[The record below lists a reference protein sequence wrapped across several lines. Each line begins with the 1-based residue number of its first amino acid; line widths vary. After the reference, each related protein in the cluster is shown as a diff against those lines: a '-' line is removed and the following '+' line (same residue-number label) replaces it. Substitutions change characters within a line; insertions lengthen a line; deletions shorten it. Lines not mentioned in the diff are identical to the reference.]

1 MIDLTERQIVLW
13 KLKLKGLSP
22 SEIAVNLNI
31 SRQAVHRALKSIESK
46 VYKALIGV
54 AKANRIEIREI
65 NVEKGYLIG
74 WSPEFRCDV
83 FVTFSAS
90 NGVQVWY
97 RHKGN
102 CRNCKMR
109 DECIR
114 ILMREAEER
123 GLNIEANE
131 PCVMAEELFRKLRG

>member
-65 NVEKGYLIG
+65 KDI
-74 WSPEFRCDV
+74 
-83 FVTFSAS
+83 
-90 NGVQVWY
+90 
-97 RHKGN
+97 
-102 CRNCKMR
+102 
-109 DECIR
+109 
-114 ILMREAEER
+114 
-123 GLNIEANE
+123 
-131 PCVMAEELFRKLRG
+131 